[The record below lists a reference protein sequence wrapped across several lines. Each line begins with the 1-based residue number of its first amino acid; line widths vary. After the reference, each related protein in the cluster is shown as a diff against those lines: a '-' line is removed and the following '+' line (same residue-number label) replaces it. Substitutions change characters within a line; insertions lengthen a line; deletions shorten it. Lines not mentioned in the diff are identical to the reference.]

1 MVRTWPQEEQRRRT
15 TEIATTGVHFFRFS
29 PVLHPDISPEH
40 RPLPSVSHDVFPCLD
55 FSLFFGRGVTP
66 EFNTIAIVLLLALL
80 LLWNLDFFAT
90 LLNLGSLK
98 PELPEEFA
106 DVFDAEKYAKS
117 QEYTRAN
124 SRFSIIS
131 SIASLTILL
140 VFWFMAGFGWL
151 DSWTRSLGLGEVTTG
166 LVYIAAIFLGNYLI
180 TLPFTIYDT
189 FVLEERFGF
198 NKTTRKVFAVD
209 QIKSLL
215 LTALIGVPLLAG
227 LLFIFH
233 SVPDAWFWAW
243 ITFSVFV
250 LAITYLAPSLIMPLF
265 NKFEPMEEG
274 ELKDAIYK
282 MAEDCE
288 FPLTEITVMD
298 GSRRSAKSNAFF
310 MGFGKN
316 KKIALYDTLVENHS
330 TEELVAVLAH
340 EIGHFKRKHIIQ
352 RIVLSIVQ
360 FAVLFY
366 LLGHLIN
373 PDSTFAQ
380 ELFAAFGIPAENI
393 SPHAG
398 LIFFGILFSPVSR
411 VLGVLLNA
419 WSRKHEFEAD
429 AYAAEA
435 QKSSEHLIS
444 ALKKLSADNLSNLT
458 PHQLRVVLDYSHPPV
473 LVRINALRA
482 LSRSP
487 SS

>member
-1 MVRTWPQEEQRRRT
+1 M
-15 TEIATTGVHFFRFS
+15 S
-29 PVLHPDISPEH
+29 
-40 RPLPSVSHDVFPCLD
+40 
-55 FSLFFGRGVTP
+55 P
-66 EFNTIAIVLLLALL
+66 EFNTIAIVLLGALL
-80 LLWNLDFFAT
+80 LLWNLDFLAT

-98 PELPEEFA
+98 PELPEEFT
-106 DVFDAEKYAKS
+106 DVYDAEKYAKS
-117 QEYTRAN
+117 QEYTRAH
-124 SRFSIIS
+124 SRFGVIS

-140 VFWFMAGFGWL
+140 VFWFFAGFSWL
-151 DSWTRSLGLGEVTTG
+151 DSWTRSFQWEPLPRGLLYV
-166 LVYIAAIFLGNYLI
+166 AALLAGNYLL

-198 NKTTRKVFAVD
+198 NKTTPKTFVID
-209 QIKSLL
+209 QIKSFF
-215 LTALIGVPLLAG
+215 LTAVIGLPLLAA
-227 LLFIFH
+227 LLLILDLEIDH
-233 SVPDAWFWAW
+233 TWFWAW
-243 ITFSVFV
+243 LTFSGFV

-274 ELKDAIYK
+274 ELKDAIYA
-282 MAEDCE
+282 MARDCE

-298 GSRRSAKSNAFF
+298 GSKRSAKSNAFF
-310 MGFGKN
+310 MGFGKK

-352 RIVLSIVQ
+352 RIVASIIQ
-360 FAVLFY
+360 FGVLFF
-366 LLGHLIN
+366 LLGLIIN
-373 PDSTFAQ
+373 PGSTFAQ

-398 LIFFGILFSPVSR
+398 LIFFGILFSPVNR
-411 VLGVLLNA
+411 LLGVVLNA

-435 QKSSEHLIS
+435 QQSSAHLIA
-444 ALKKLSADNLSNLT
+444 ALKKLSIDNLSNLT

-473 LVRINALRA
+473 LVRIQALRSLA
-482 LSRSP
+482 SAP
-487 SS
+487 PP

>member
-1 MVRTWPQEEQRRRT
+1 M
-15 TEIATTGVHFFRFS
+15 
-29 PVLHPDISPEH
+29 
-40 RPLPSVSHDVFPCLD
+40 
-55 FSLFFGRGVTP
+55 P
-66 EFNTIAIVLLLALL
+66 EFNTIAIVLLVALL
-80 LLWNLDFFAT
+80 LLWNLDFLAT

-98 PELPEEFA
+98 PELPEEFT
-106 DVFDAEKYAKS
+106 DVYDAEKYAKS
-117 QEYTRAN
+117 QEYTRAH
-124 SRFSIIS
+124 SRFGVIS

-140 VFWFMAGFGWL
+140 VFWFLGGFSWL
-151 DSWTRSLGLGEVTTG
+151 DSWTRSFQWEPLPRGLLYV
-166 LVYIAAIFLGNYLI
+166 AALLAGNYLL

-198 NKTTRKVFAVD
+198 NKTTPKTFVID
-209 QIKSLL
+209 QIKSFF
-215 LTALIGVPLLAG
+215 LTAVIGLPLLAA
-227 LLFIFH
+227 LLLILDLEIDH
-233 SVPDAWFWAW
+233 TWFWAW
-243 ITFSVFV
+243 LTFSGFV

-274 ELKDAIYK
+274 ELKDAIYA
-282 MAEDCE
+282 MARDCE

-298 GSRRSAKSNAFF
+298 GSKRSAKSNAFF
-310 MGFGKN
+310 MGFGKK

-352 RIVLSIVQ
+352 RIVASIIQ
-360 FAVLFY
+360 FGVLFF
-366 LLGHLIN
+366 LLGLIIN
-373 PDSTFAQ
+373 PGSTFAQ

-411 VLGVLLNA
+411 LLGVVLNA

-435 QKSSEHLIS
+435 QQSSAHLIA
-444 ALKKLSADNLSNLT
+444 ALKKLSIDNLSNLT

-473 LVRINALRA
+473 LVRIQALRA
-482 LSRSP
+482 LP
-487 SS
+487 QGTSS

>member
-1 MVRTWPQEEQRRRT
+1 M
-15 TEIATTGVHFFRFS
+15 S
-29 PVLHPDISPEH
+29 
-40 RPLPSVSHDVFPCLD
+40 
-55 FSLFFGRGVTP
+55 P
-66 EFNTIAIVLLLALL
+66 EFNTIAIVLLVALL
-80 LLWNLDFFAT
+80 LLWNLDFLAT

-98 PELPEEFA
+98 PELPEEFT
-106 DVFDAEKYAKS
+106 DVYDAEKYAKS
-117 QEYTRAN
+117 QEYTRAH
-124 SRFSIIS
+124 SRFGVIS

-140 VFWFMAGFGWL
+140 VFWFFGGFSWL
-151 DSWTRSLGLGEVTTG
+151 DSWTRSFQWEPLPRGLLYV
-166 LVYIAAIFLGNYLI
+166 AALLAGNYLL

-198 NKTTRKVFAVD
+198 NKTTPKTFVID
-209 QIKSLL
+209 QIKSFF
-215 LTALIGVPLLAG
+215 LTAVIGLPLLAA
-227 LLFIFH
+227 LLLILDLEIDH
-233 SVPDAWFWAW
+233 TWFWAW
-243 ITFSVFV
+243 LTFSGFV

-274 ELKDAIYK
+274 ELKDAIYA
-282 MAEDCE
+282 MARDCE

-298 GSRRSAKSNAFF
+298 GSKRSAKSNAFF
-310 MGFGKN
+310 MGFGKK

-352 RIVLSIVQ
+352 RIVASIIQ
-360 FAVLFY
+360 FGVLFF
-366 LLGHLIN
+366 LLGLIIN
-373 PDSTFAQ
+373 PGSTFAQ

-398 LIFFGILFSPVSR
+398 LIFFGILFSPVNR
-411 VLGVLLNA
+411 LLGVVLNA

-435 QKSSEHLIS
+435 QQSSAHLIA
-444 ALKKLSADNLSNLT
+444 ALKKLSIDNLSNLA

-473 LVRINALRA
+473 LVRIQALRSLA
-482 LSRSP
+482 SAP
-487 SS
+487 PP

>member
-1 MVRTWPQEEQRRRT
+1 M
-15 TEIATTGVHFFRFS
+15 S
-29 PVLHPDISPEH
+29 
-40 RPLPSVSHDVFPCLD
+40 
-55 FSLFFGRGVTP
+55 P
-66 EFNTIAIVLLLALL
+66 EFNTIAIVLLVALL
-80 LLWNLDFFAT
+80 LLWNLDFLAT

-98 PELPEEFA
+98 PELPEEFT
-106 DVFDAEKYAKS
+106 DVYDAEKYAKS
-117 QEYTRAN
+117 QEYTRAH
-124 SRFSIIS
+124 SRFGIIS

-140 VFWFMAGFGWL
+140 VFWFFGGFSWL
-151 DSWTRSLGLGEVTTG
+151 DSWTRSFQWEPLPRGLLYV
-166 LVYIAAIFLGNYLI
+166 AALLAGNYLL

-198 NKTTRKVFAVD
+198 NKTTPKTFVID
-209 QIKSLL
+209 QIKSFF
-215 LTALIGVPLLAG
+215 LTAVIGLPLLAA
-227 LLFIFH
+227 LLLILDLEIDH
-233 SVPDAWFWAW
+233 TWFWAW
-243 ITFSVFV
+243 LTFSGFV

-274 ELKDAIYK
+274 ELKDAIYA
-282 MAEDCE
+282 MARDCE

-298 GSRRSAKSNAFF
+298 GSKRSAKSNAFF
-310 MGFGKN
+310 MGFGKK

-352 RIVLSIVQ
+352 RIVASIIQ
-360 FAVLFY
+360 FGVLFF
-366 LLGHLIN
+366 LLGLIIN
-373 PDSTFAQ
+373 PGSTFAQ

-398 LIFFGILFSPVSR
+398 LIFFGILFSPVNR
-411 VLGVLLNA
+411 LLGVVLNA

-435 QKSSEHLIS
+435 QQSSAHLIA
-444 ALKKLSADNLSNLT
+444 ALKKLSIDNLSNLT

-473 LVRINALRA
+473 LVRIQALRSLA
-482 LSRSP
+482 SAP
-487 SS
+487 PP

>member
-1 MVRTWPQEEQRRRT
+1 MQ
-15 TEIATTGVHFFRFS
+15 
-29 PVLHPDISPEH
+29 
-40 RPLPSVSHDVFPCLD
+40 
-55 FSLFFGRGVTP
+55 P

-80 LLWNLDFFAT
+80 LLWNLDFIAT

-106 DVFDAEKYAKS
+106 DVFDSEKYSKS

-124 SRFSIIS
+124 SKFSIIS

-140 VFWFMAGFGWL
+140 VFWFIGGFGWL
-151 DSWTRSLGLGEVTTG
+151 DDFTRSFELGEISTG
-166 LVYIAAIFLGNYLI
+166 LLFIGAIFIGNHLL

-198 NKTTRKVFAVD
+198 NKTTPKTFAVD
-209 QIKSLL
+209 QVKSLL
-215 LTALIGVPLLAG
+215 VTAIIGIPLLAA
-227 LLFIFH
+227 LLLIFH
-233 SVPDAWFWAW
+233 HVPNAWLWAW
-243 ITFSVFV
+243 ITFSAFV
-250 LAITYLAPSLIMPLF
+250 LALTYLAPSLIMPLF
-265 NKFEPMEEG
+265 NKFEPMEDG
-274 ELKDAIYK
+274 ELKDAIHE
-282 MAEDCE
+282 MAKDCE

-298 GSRRSAKSNAFF
+298 GSKRSSKSNAFF

-352 RIVLSIVQ
+352 RIVLSIFQ
-360 FAVLFY
+360 FGVLFF
-366 LLGHLIN
+366 LLGLVID

-380 ELFAAFGIPAENI
+380 QLFAAFGIPAENI

-398 LIFFGILFSPVSR
+398 LIFFSILLSPVSR
-411 VLGVLLNA
+411 FLGVLLNA

-435 QKSSEHLIS
+435 QKTPTHLIT

-473 LVRINALRA
+473 LVRISALRA
-482 LSRSP
+482 LRLS
-487 SS
+487 

>member
-1 MVRTWPQEEQRRRT
+1 M
-15 TEIATTGVHFFRFS
+15 S
-29 PVLHPDISPEH
+29 
-40 RPLPSVSHDVFPCLD
+40 
-55 FSLFFGRGVTP
+55 P
-66 EFNTIAIVLLLALL
+66 EFNTIAIVLLVALI
-80 LLWNLDFFAT
+80 LLWNLDFLAT

-98 PELPEEFA
+98 PELPEEFT
-106 DVFDAEKYAKS
+106 DVYDAEKYAKS
-117 QEYTRAN
+117 QEYTRAH
-124 SRFSIIS
+124 SRFGVIS

-140 VFWFMAGFGWL
+140 VFWFVGGFSWL
-151 DSWTRSLGLGEVTTG
+151 DSWTRSFQWEPLPRGLLYVGA
-166 LVYIAAIFLGNYLI
+166 LLAGNYLL

-198 NKTTRKVFAVD
+198 NKTTPKTFVID
-209 QIKSLL
+209 QIKSFF
-215 LTALIGVPLLAG
+215 LTAVIGLPLLAA
-227 LLFIFH
+227 LLLILDLEIDH
-233 SVPDAWFWAW
+233 TWFWAW
-243 ITFSVFV
+243 LTFSGFV

-274 ELKDAIYK
+274 ELKDAIYA
-282 MAEDCE
+282 MARDCE

-298 GSRRSAKSNAFF
+298 GSKRSAKSNAFF
-310 MGFGKN
+310 MGFGKK

-352 RIVLSIVQ
+352 RIVASIIQ
-360 FAVLFY
+360 FGVLFF
-366 LLGHLIN
+366 LLGLIIN
-373 PDSTFAQ
+373 PGSTFAQ

-411 VLGVLLNA
+411 LLGVVLNA

-435 QKSSEHLIS
+435 QQSSAHLIA
-444 ALKKLSADNLSNLT
+444 ALKKLSIDNLSNLT

-473 LVRINALRA
+473 LVRIQALRSLA
-482 LSRSP
+482 SAP
-487 SS
+487 PP

>member
-1 MVRTWPQEEQRRRT
+1 M
-15 TEIATTGVHFFRFS
+15 S
-29 PVLHPDISPEH
+29 
-40 RPLPSVSHDVFPCLD
+40 
-55 FSLFFGRGVTP
+55 P
-66 EFNTIAIVLLLALL
+66 EFNTIAIVLLVALL
-80 LLWNLDFFAT
+80 LLWNLDFLAT

-98 PELPEEFA
+98 PELPEEFT
-106 DVFDAEKYAKS
+106 DVYDAEKYAKS
-117 QEYTRAN
+117 QEYTRAH
-124 SRFSIIS
+124 SRFGVIS

-140 VFWFMAGFGWL
+140 VFWFFGGFSWL
-151 DSWTRSLGLGEVTTG
+151 DSWTRSFQWEPLPRGLLYV
-166 LVYIAAIFLGNYLI
+166 AALLAGNYLL

-198 NKTTRKVFAVD
+198 NKTTPKTFVID
-209 QIKSLL
+209 QIKSFF
-215 LTALIGVPLLAG
+215 LTAVIGLPLLAA
-227 LLFIFH
+227 LLLILDLEIDH
-233 SVPDAWFWAW
+233 TWFWAW
-243 ITFSVFV
+243 LTFSGFV

-274 ELKDAIYK
+274 ELKDAIYA
-282 MAEDCE
+282 MARDCE

-298 GSRRSAKSNAFF
+298 GSKRSAKSNAFF
-310 MGFGKN
+310 MGFGKK

-352 RIVLSIVQ
+352 RIVASIIQ
-360 FAVLFY
+360 FGVLFF
-366 LLGHLIN
+366 LLGLIIN
-373 PDSTFAQ
+373 PGSTFAQ

-398 LIFFGILFSPVSR
+398 LIFFGILFSPVNR
-411 VLGVLLNA
+411 LLGVVLNA

-435 QKSSEHLIS
+435 QQSSAHLIA
-444 ALKKLSADNLSNLT
+444 ALKKLSIDNLSNLT

-473 LVRINALRA
+473 LVRIQALRSLA
-482 LSRSP
+482 SAP
-487 SS
+487 PP